1 MSGLAARQAKRAG
14 STLLPML
21 LALAGGPASSSG
33 ASVAVPASVRNFV
46 LEHPALQSLKSEI
59 RWAQPPVMLPV
70 CPQTLQTR
78 WLGQNTPP
86 GKVSLEIACESDRPW
101 RRRLTL
107 EVQVQAQYW
116 VARRSLPAGH
126 RISADDFQIVQ
137 NMTTES
143 PQNLAGDPA
152 DWAGQELMRA
162 LPQGSALK
170 LNNLRSQTVIRKGM
184 EVQIKMMGKGFEIMT
199 SGTAVTDAVRGAAFQ
214 VKIRDGKTLQAQAV
228 GEGLAEVRM
237 D

>member
-1 MSGLAARQAKRAG
+1 MSGLTARRTSRKAFI
-14 STLLPML
+14 LLWML
-21 LALAGGPASSSG
+21 LAFAGSPASGSG
-33 ASVAVPASVRNFV
+33 TPVAVPASVRNFV
-46 LEHPALQSLKSEI
+46 LGHPALQSLKSEI
-59 RWAQPPVMLPV
+59 RWAQPPVVLPV
-70 CPQTLQTR
+70 CPQALQTR

-86 GKVSLEIACESDRPW
+86 GKVSLEVACESDRPW
-101 RRRLTL
+101 RRRLTV

-116 VARRSLPAGH
+116 VARRSLPAGY
-126 RISADDFQIVQ
+126 RISADDFQFVQ
-137 NMTTES
+137 NMTGQS
-143 PQNLAGDPA
+143 PQDLANDPA
-152 DWAGQELMRA
+152 DWTGQELVRA
-162 LPQGSALK
+162 LPQGAALK